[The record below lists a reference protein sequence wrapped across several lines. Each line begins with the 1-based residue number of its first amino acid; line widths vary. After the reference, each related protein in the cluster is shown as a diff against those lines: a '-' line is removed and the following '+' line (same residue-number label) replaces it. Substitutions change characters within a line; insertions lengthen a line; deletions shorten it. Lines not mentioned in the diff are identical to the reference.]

1 MAKSAIAG
9 LNKTARRLEKTK
21 NDLLKKAE
29 AKKIVDKKKADN
41 EKLKKD
47 IEKLRKK

>member
-9 LNKTARRLEKTK
+9 LAKTGRKLEKIKAT
-21 NDLLKKAE
+21 LLKKAE
-29 AKKIVDKKKADN
+29 AKKVVDKKKADN
-41 EKLKKD
+41 EKLKKE